1 LHKESTLIDEP
12 RFDGG
17 AMKAHE
23 IMTARPEVVTPTDPI
38 SRAAQIMRDR
48 DVGLVPVVR
57 DTTSMMLEGVIT
69 DRDVA
74 VRHVAD
80 RHTNDCSVSTH
91 MSRDHISA
99 VAESDDVST
108 VMATMERA
116 EVRRVPVT
124 DKSGKLL
131 GIIAQA
137 DIAMCQEIPKAKV
150 GEVVRMVS
158 EAKS

>member
-1 LHKESTLIDEP
+1 
-12 RFDGG
+12 
-17 AMKAHE
+17 MKAHE
-23 IMTARPEVVTPTDPI
+23 IMTSNPEVVTPQDPI
-38 SRAAQIMRDR
+38 SRAAQIMRDK

-57 DTTSMMLEGVIT
+57 DRQGMLLEGVIT

-80 RHTNDCSVSTH
+80 RHTDDCSVASH
-91 MSRDHISA
+91 MSRENISA
-99 VAESDDVST
+99 VTDSDDVQT
-108 VMATMERA
+108 VLATMERA

-137 DIAMCQEIPKAKV
+137 DIATNDQIPKAQV
-150 GEVVRMVS
+150 GGVVGRVS
-158 EAKS
+158 EPGGPDRG

>member
-1 LHKESTLIDEP
+1 
-12 RFDGG
+12 
-17 AMKAHE
+17 MKAHE
-23 IMTARPEVVTPTDPI
+23 IMTSNPEVVTPQDPI
-38 SRAAQIMRDR
+38 SRAAQIMRDK

-57 DTTSMMLEGVIT
+57 DRAGMMLEGVIT
-69 DRDVA
+69 DRGVA

-80 RHTNDCSVSTH
+80 RHTQDCNVASH
-91 MSRDHISA
+91 MSHDNISA
-99 VAESDDVST
+99 VVESDDVQT

-137 DIAMCQEIPKAKV
+137 DIATCDDIPKAQV
-150 GEVVRMVS
+150 GEVLSRVS
-158 EAKS
+158 ERG

>member
-1 LHKESTLIDEP
+1 
-12 RFDGG
+12 
-17 AMKAHE
+17 MKAHE
-23 IMTARPEVVTPTDPI
+23 IMTSKPEVVTPQDPI
-38 SRAAQIMRDR
+38 SRAAQIMRDK

-57 DTTSMMLEGVIT
+57 DISSMMLEGVIT

-80 RHTNDCSVSTH
+80 CHTSDCSVASH
-91 MSRDHISA
+91 MSREHISA
-99 VAESDDVST
+99 VDQSDDVQT

-124 DKSGKLL
+124 DKNGKLV

-137 DIAMCQEIPKAKV
+137 DLATCDDIPKAQV
-150 GEVVRMVS
+150 GEVVGRVS
-158 EAKS
+158 EPARG

>member
-1 LHKESTLIDEP
+1 
-12 RFDGG
+12 
-17 AMKAHE
+17 MKAHE
-23 IMTARPEVVTPTDPI
+23 IMTSKPEVVTPQDPI
-38 SRAAQIMRDR
+38 SRAAQIMRDK

-57 DTTSMMLEGVIT
+57 DTASMMLEGVIT

-80 RHTNDCSVSTH
+80 CHTNDCSVANH
-91 MSRDHISA
+91 MSREHISA
-99 VAESDDVST
+99 VDQSDDVQT

-124 DKSGKLL
+124 DKGGKLV

-137 DIAMCQEIPKAKV
+137 DIATCDDIPKAQV
-150 GEVVRMVS
+150 GEVVGRVS
-158 EAKS
+158 EKN